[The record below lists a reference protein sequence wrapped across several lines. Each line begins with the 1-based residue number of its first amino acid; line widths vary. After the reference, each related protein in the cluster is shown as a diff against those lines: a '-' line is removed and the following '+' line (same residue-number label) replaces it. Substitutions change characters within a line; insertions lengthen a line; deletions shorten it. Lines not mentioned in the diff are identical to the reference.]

1 MGSGLNPKLLT
12 GPLPTGSLQQKNH
25 RSGYIPGRIN
35 GHLHSPQYGF
45 TLLELLVVVVIVSIL
60 FTYTTLAIRS
70 DSAEDMIKQEAQ
82 RLERLVQLA
91 LEEAILRG
99 EEYAIEVNLDGYR
112 FLRFSE
118 NQWQPVS
125 HDKILRARE
134 LPLDMELEM
143 SLEDTEIVIGE
154 TQTDAISEIMADR
167 TLGDD
172 ETEGKQKKKS
182 DAKPQIYL
190 LSSGEITPEFQ
201 IRFYILGVDTS
212 YFVNGLFDGT
222 LKTEISDL

>member
-1 MGSGLNPKLLT
+1 MGSGLNPKPLT
-12 GPLPTGSLQQKNH
+12 RALPTRSLQQQH
-25 RSGYIPGRIN
+25 CPSGYIPGQIKSHQH
-35 GHLHSPQYGF
+35 GLQHGF

-70 DSAEDMIKQEAQ
+70 DSPEDIIRHEAQ

-99 EEYAIEVNLDGYR
+99 EEYAIEVNLNGYR

-125 HDKILRARE
+125 YDKILRARE
-134 LPLDMELEM
+134 LPLEMELEM
-143 SLEDTEIVIGE
+143 SLEDTKIVIGE
-154 TQTDAISEIMADR
+154 TETDEISEVMSDR

-190 LSSGEITPEFQ
+190 LSSGEITPEFK
-201 IRFYILGVDTS
+201 IRFYILGVEAS